1 MMTLRQI
8 RHFIAVAE
16 TGSIS
21 AAAQTAFISQSTLTL
36 AIQQLEQE
44 IGVNLFNRHAK
55 GMTLTHQGHQF
66 LRQAHLI
73 LATVDNAKRSLQ
85 QSTDQVAGQLIV
97 GVTSLV
103 AGYYLAD
110 LLTRFQ
116 RAYPNVEIRVM
127 EDERPYIEHL
137 LVSGKVHTRIKR
149 TYNKFHLLVA
159 EVTTCG
165 DAQIAT
171 ATEYHCSVT
180 KPFSEQV
187 AQFRM
192 PKVHTVTYLD
202 RRTQQQR
209 VETTVTEFDGEGMP
223 YIASVT
229 PPHLGGLLTLYDFRR
244 PRLEAYAR
252 AMELGG
258 LRREHEVRLHAAISL
273 VQADQK
279 GSARQQLAL
288 VSGDATAVE
297 LAALWARRSW
307 DAALR
312 AQAAKTLQA
321 ERAKARRHKARHP

>member
-44 IGVNLFNRHAK
+44 IGVGLFNRHAK

-85 QSTDQVAGQLIV
+85 QSTDQVAGQLII

-137 LVSGKVHTRIKR
+137 LVSGEIDVGVLI
-149 TYNKFHLLVA
+149 L
-159 EVTTCG
+159 
-165 DAQIAT
+165 
-171 ATEYHCSVT
+171 S
-180 KPFSEQV
+180 KP
-187 AQFRM
+187 
-192 PKVHTVTYLD
+192 
-202 RRTQQQR
+202 
-209 VETTVTEFDGEGMP
+209 
-223 YIASVT
+223 
-229 PPHLGGLLTLYDFRR
+229 RR
-244 PRLEAYAR
+244 PPRLADRSADSLAPSAVVAGPASAAGTR
-252 AMELGG
+252 QHQP
-258 LRREHEVRLHAAISL
+258 RRC
-273 VQADQK
+273 
-279 GSARQQLAL
+279 G
-288 VSGDATAVE
+288 
-297 LAALWARRSW
+297 
-307 DAALR
+307 
-312 AQAAKTLQA
+312 
-321 ERAKARRHKARHP
+321 P

>member
-44 IGVNLFNRHAK
+44 IGVSLFNRHAK

-85 QSTDQVAGQLIV
+85 QSTDQVAGQVTI

-137 LVSGKVHTRIKR
+137 LVSGEIDVGVLILSNLEDRHALQTEVLTHSPHRLWLPAQHPLLEHDSINLADVAREPLIQLNVDEMDRNAQRLWRGAGLQPKVTLR
-149 TYNKFHLLVA
+149 TASTEAVRSLVA
-159 EVTTCG
+159 AGLGVSIQPDMTYRPWSLEG
-165 DAQIAT
+165 DIIEARPIADLNQTLDVGLAWRRGT
-171 ATEYHCSVT
+171 AR
-180 KPFSEQV
+180 P
-187 AQFRM
+187 
-192 PKVHTVTYLD
+192 
-202 RRTQQQR
+202 
-209 VETTVTEFDGEGMP
+209 
-223 YIASVT
+223 ASVD
-229 PPHLGGLLTLYDFRR
+229 PFLAVAREQPHGGRK
-244 PRLEAYAR
+244 PS
-252 AMELGG
+252 
-258 LRREHEVRLHAAISL
+258 I
-273 VQADQK
+273 
-279 GSARQQLAL
+279 
-288 VSGDATAVE
+288 
-297 LAALWARRSW
+297 
-307 DAALR
+307 
-312 AQAAKTLQA
+312 
-321 ERAKARRHKARHP
+321 

>member
-73 LATVDNAKRSLQ
+73 LATVDDAKRSLQ
-85 QSTDQVAGQLIV
+85 QSTDQVAGQLII

-137 LVSGKVHTRIKR
+137 LVSGEIDVGVLILSNLEDRHALQTEVLTHSPHRLWLPAQHPLLEHDSINLADVAREPLIQLNVDEMGHNAQRMWTGAGLQPRVTLR
-149 TYNKFHLLVA
+149 TASTEAVRSLVA
-159 EVTTCG
+159 AGLGVSIQPDMTYRPWSLEG
-165 DAQIAT
+165 DIIEARPIADLSQTLDVGLAWRRGT
-171 ATEYHCSVT
+171 A
-180 KPFSEQV
+180 
-187 AQFRM
+187 
-192 PKVHTVTYLD
+192 
-202 RRTQQQR
+202 
-209 VETTVTEFDGEGMP
+209 
-223 YIASVT
+223 
-229 PPHLGGLLTLYDFRR
+229 R
-244 PRLEAYAR
+244 P
-252 AMELGG
+252 
-258 LRREHEVRLHAAISL
+258 
-273 VQADQK
+273 
-279 GSARQQLAL
+279 AL
-288 VSGDATAVE
+288 VDPFLTV
-297 LAALWARRSW
+297 ARE
-307 DAALR
+307 
-312 AQAAKTLQA
+312 QP
-321 ERAKARRHKARHP
+321 HPRKPSI

>member
-137 LVSGKVHTRIKR
+137 LVSGEIDVGVLILSNLEDRHALQTEVLTHSPHRLWLPAQHPLLEHDSINLADVAREPLIQLNVDEMGHNAQRMWASAGLQPRVTLR
-149 TYNKFHLLVA
+149 TASTEAVRSLVA
-159 EVTTCG
+159 AG
-165 DAQIAT
+165 
-171 ATEYHCSVT
+171 
-180 KPFSEQV
+180 
-187 AQFRM
+187 
-192 PKVHTVTYLD
+192 
-202 RRTQQQR
+202 
-209 VETTVTEFDGEGMP
+209 
-223 YIASVT
+223 
-229 PPHLGGLLTLYDFRR
+229 LG
-244 PRLEAYAR
+244 
-252 AMELGG
+252 
-258 LRREHEVRLHAAISL
+258 
-273 VQADQK
+273 
-279 GSARQQLAL
+279 
-288 VSGDATAVE
+288 VSI
-297 LAALWARRSW
+297 
-307 DAALR
+307 
-312 AQAAKTLQA
+312 
-321 ERAKARRHKARHP
+321 